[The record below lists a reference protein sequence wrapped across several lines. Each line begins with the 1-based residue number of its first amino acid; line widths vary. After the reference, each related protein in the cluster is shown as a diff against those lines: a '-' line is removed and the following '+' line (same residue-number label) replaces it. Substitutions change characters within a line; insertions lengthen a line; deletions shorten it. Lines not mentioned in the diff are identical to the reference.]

1 MAKGCLNKIA
11 SNITVDCTI
20 SQTGVRDIYLMH
32 AEDVTF
38 TYNSAGIIQPP
49 VFAEGAKVHR
59 VEGYKQNI
67 QVTASLKTTDASA
80 RVDQSVTFKVPYN
93 TNYATLA
100 FLNSVTLGKFY
111 VFVVF
116 NKGDYTML
124 GATSPLDCS
133 SVDFD
138 SNANARMVTVTLT
151 SPEGS
156 AGNSLV
162 PVSPAARDLIISKSV

>member
-1 MAKGCLNKIA
+1 MAKNCLNKLTSSIA
-11 SNITVDCTI
+11 VGCTVI
-20 SQTGVRDIYLMH
+20 PAGVRAIYLMH

-38 TYNSAGIIQPP
+38 TYSSAGIIQAAA
-49 VFAEGAKVHR
+49 FADGAKAYK
-59 VEGYKQNI
+59 VEGYRQNI

-80 RVDQSVTFKVPYN
+80 RVDQSVTFKVQYA

-100 FLNSVTLGKFY
+100 FLNSVASGKFY
-111 VFVVF
+111 VFVVY
-116 NKGDYTML
+116 NDGDYTML
-124 GATSPLDCS
+124 GNRAALECS

-138 SNANARMVTVTLT
+138 SNANARMVTVTLA

-156 AGNSLV
+156 AGNQAV